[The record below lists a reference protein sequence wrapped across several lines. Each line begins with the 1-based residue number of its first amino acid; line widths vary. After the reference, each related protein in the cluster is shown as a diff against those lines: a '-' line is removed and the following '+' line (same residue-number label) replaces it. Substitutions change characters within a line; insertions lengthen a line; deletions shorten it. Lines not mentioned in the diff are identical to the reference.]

1 MIDVLVPEEQEGTQ
15 AVVRAWLKKVGDRV
29 EVNDPLVELE
39 TDKVAMEVPAPAA
52 GVLREIV
59 LEADAAAV
67 PGAVLGRIAVEGEV
81 DETADEEE
89 EKPFGLSLSKPSRST
104 GEDKGSASTSSAR
117 TGGLEL
123 RLSPSVKRAL
133 LQHDIDPSRIE
144 GTGRDGRITRA
155 DVDRAVEA
163 ATKVQEGPR
172 TTAQP
177 AVIPAE
183 AGASGR
189 PAETSRSEVPASAG
203 STGVRSHSIPHDRMR
218 LKIAENML
226 ASVTR
231 APHVTAMFEADFSA
245 IVAHR
250 ERHKAAWAK
259 KGVKLTYSAYIV
271 AAAAEAMKVA
281 PAINSRWHEDRLEI
295 FDDVN
300 IGVGTALGEKGLIV
314 PVLRKVQSLSLK
326 GIAAGLDE
334 LVEKARAEQLTG
346 RDVSGGTFTISN
358 HGVSGSL
365 FATPII
371 INQPQSAILGVGK
384 LEKRVVVRE
393 VGGTDAILIRPMA
406 YVSLTIDHRVVDGHQ
421 TNAWLSRF
429 VEVLEGWPAE

>member
-1 MIDVLVPEEQEGTQ
+1 MIDVLVPAEQEGTQ
-15 AVVRAWLKKVGDRV
+15 AVVRAWLKQVGDRV

-39 TDKVAMEVPAPAA
+39 TDKVAMEVPSPAA
-52 GVLREIV
+52 GVLREI
-59 LEADAAAV
+59 LLDTDAEAV
-67 PGAVLGRIAVEGEV
+67 PGAVLGRIAPVAEVAGHEPGMGEQG
-81 DETADEEE
+81 
-89 EKPFGLSLSKPSRST
+89 KPFGLSPSKPSPSADQEKGWAST
-104 GEDKGSASTSSAR
+104 GSAR
-117 TGGLEL
+117 TGGGER
-123 RLSPSVKRAL
+123 RLSPSVRRAI

-155 DVDRAVEA
+155 DVDRAVEDATRVGRPVEGILPA
-163 ATKVQEGPR
+163 ATGD
-172 TTAQP
+172 
-177 AVIPAE
+177 I
-183 AGASGR
+183 
-189 PAETSRSEVPASAG
+189 
-203 STGVRSHSIPHDRMR
+203 RSHSVPHDRMR
-218 LKIAENML
+218 LRIAENML

-231 APHVTAMFEADFSA
+231 APHVTAVFEADFGA
-245 IVAHR
+245 IIAHR
-250 ERHKAAWAK
+250 ERHREAFAR
-259 KGVKLTYSAYIV
+259 KGVKLTYTAYLV

-281 PAINSRWHEDRLEI
+281 PAINSRWHDDRLEI

-314 PVLRKVQSLSLK
+314 PVLRKVQTLSLK
-326 GIAAGLDE
+326 GVAAGLDE

-346 RDVSGGTFTISN
+346 KDVSGGTFTISN

-365 FATPII
+365 FAAPII

-393 VGGTDAILIRPMA
+393 VAGADSIQIRPMA

-429 VEVLEGWPAE
+429 VELLEGWKD